1 MYAYCYIDSD
11 TANALTDVPSDF
23 EKIQLDFPQLREY
36 LDKLFEDKAAI
47 PARQYNFYIII
58 RTKICCLQQDL
69 VNTIKSLQLTTVQKN
84 QNQINSDEAN
94 RQLNNEL
101 QTIILELLTTY
112 CS

>member
-1 MYAYCYIDSD
+1 MYTYCYIDSYEAD
-11 TANALTDVPSDF
+11 ALTDGPSDF

-69 VNTIKSLQLTTVQKN
+69 VNTIKSFSFTSFSGKSCQFTDKSLKVGIKHSMFYPH
-84 QNQINSDEAN
+84 I
-94 RQLNNEL
+94 
-101 QTIILELLTTY
+101 
-112 CS
+112 